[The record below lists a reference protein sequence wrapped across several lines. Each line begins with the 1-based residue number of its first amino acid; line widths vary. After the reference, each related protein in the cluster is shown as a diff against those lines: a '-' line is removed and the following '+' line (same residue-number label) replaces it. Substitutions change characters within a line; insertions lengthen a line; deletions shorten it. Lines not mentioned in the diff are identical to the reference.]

1 MKYRSPEYWRS
12 AAMMAFCMAILAA
25 SFSIAGAQTQR
36 VIIIKV
42 DGLPYEQVERF
53 TRERDPETGKS
64 RLPWFDHIYFENGT
78 RLTNFYV
85 RGTSLSA
92 PSWSTIDTGQHL
104 QIKGN
109 AEFDRNALYTY
120 DYLGAAQL
128 YRGQLNHTEVDMPG
142 MAVLDELGI
151 PPLID
156 AYDNYQRLPGLQIY
170 QRGARMRTFQHAGE
184 EAFLKHPVELATE
197 FAFGFDLHRVV
208 FDQLERE
215 LLARLDDANV
225 RYMDLWI
232 GWFDHTA
239 HHNNDP
245 DSHLQALREID
256 ALLGRIWTAIEKSP
270 LASETALVLVSD
282 HGFNTD
288 ERVISQG
295 FNLVKLL
302 GSSAGGGHH
311 VATKR
316 RLLMNYSLK
325 GVYPFTPLI
334 TTAATQSFY
343 LAGQSSDYPT
353 AALDFDGNE
362 RAGLHLRNSGFNLLH
377 LMLTE
382 LQRRDL
388 SAPLRS
394 ALTNAFFTTLE
405 SNRGKWQSGLDQL
418 DEELRALRSEIEAQ
432 QKIVKALPKKFSKEE
447 SALGKDDDAR
457 RAQVRVLES
466 TEFEERYRVRYLE
479 PMRRLLSLRR
489 ENFDPFGLKIEAV
502 IPKGAMGPRNSIHD
516 LQNYVVGPGTAG
528 SVMRGDGTLDME
540 RSFQRLDNLRMLHE
554 QTVRNNV
561 QAAVANHPIDF
572 IATRIPRE
580 QIAPALDDEFKPDDD
595 AVWIYGGP
603 DSQALIL
610 PRGER
615 SGQLSLR
622 YLPVA
627 NLAQAADGSI
637 HFDRAEWKPGLPL
650 EMLEDTWLEVPAG
663 DRVAWLSAWHTDLE
677 WLRALHKTHYSNGL
691 IGLHEHFGVF
701 PAPGTDAGA
710 PGLSQH
716 ELLVRRFRKRQRQ
729 AVETDML
736 ILANDHW
743 NFDVRGF
750 NPGGNHGSFFRI
762 STHSTLMFAGGERTG
777 IPRGLAVNEPYD
789 SLSVTPTILALGGE
803 IESDNRPVEALA
815 RRGFQKFPGRVIP
828 EVAGRSFKSSKSSG
842 AQ

>member
-1 MKYRSPEYWRS
+1 
-12 AAMMAFCMAILAA
+12 MA
-25 SFSIAGAQTQR
+25 
-36 VIIIKV
+36 
-42 DGLPYEQVERF
+42 
-53 TRERDPETGKS
+53 
-64 RLPWFDHIYFENGT
+64 NGPI
-78 RLTNFYV
+78 F
-85 RGTSLSA
+85 
-92 PSWSTIDTGQHL
+92 
-104 QIKGN
+104 
-109 AEFDRNALYTY
+109 
-120 DYLGAAQL
+120 
-128 YRGQLNHTEVDMPG
+128 
-142 MAVLDELGI
+142 
-151 PPLID
+151 
-156 AYDNYQRLPGLQIY
+156 
-170 QRGARMRTFQHAGE
+170 
-184 EAFLKHPVELATE
+184 
-197 FAFGFDLHRVV
+197 
-208 FDQLERE
+208 
-215 LLARLDDANV
+215 
-225 RYMDLWI
+225 
-232 GWFDHTA
+232 
-239 HHNNDP
+239 
-245 DSHLQALREID
+245 
-256 ALLGRIWTAIEKSP
+256 
-270 LASETALVLVSD
+270 
-282 HGFNTD
+282 
-288 ERVISQG
+288 
-295 FNLVKLL
+295 
-302 GSSAGGGHH
+302 
-311 VATKR
+311 
-316 RLLMNYSLK
+316 
-325 GVYPFTPLI
+325 
-334 TTAATQSFY
+334 
-343 LAGQSSDYPT
+343 
-353 AALDFDGNE
+353 
-362 RAGLHLRNSGFNLLH
+362 
-377 LMLTE
+377 
-382 LQRRDL
+382 
-388 SAPLRS
+388 
-394 ALTNAFFTTLE
+394 
-405 SNRGKWQSGLDQL
+405 
-418 DEELRALRSEIEAQ
+418 
-432 QKIVKALPKKFSKEE
+432 
-447 SALGKDDDAR
+447 
-457 RAQVRVLES
+457 
-466 TEFEERYRVRYLE
+466 
-479 PMRRLLSLRR
+479 LSLRR
-489 ENFDPFGLKIEAV
+489 EKFDPFGLKIEAV

-716 ELLVRRFRKRQRQ
+716 ELLVRRFRKRQRH

-789 SLSVTPTILALGGE
+789 NLSVTPTILALAGE

-828 EVAGRSFKSSKSSG
+828 KVAGRTFKSSTSSG